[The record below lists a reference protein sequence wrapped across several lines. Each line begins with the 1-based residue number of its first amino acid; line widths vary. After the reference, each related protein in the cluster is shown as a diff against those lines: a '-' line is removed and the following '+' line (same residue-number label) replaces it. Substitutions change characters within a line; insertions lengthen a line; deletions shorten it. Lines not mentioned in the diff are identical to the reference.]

1 MKLDQYVEETIKQ
14 IIDGVGAASA
24 YATSKG
30 ASVNPIAVGGDNA
43 RLFVRGKDLVPVH
56 ELEFHVAVSVT
67 ESQSA
72 STPEITVGSIT
83 QGSSGSN
90 SEAIN
95 SSNTI
100 KFSIPI
106 ALPVG
111 QTEY

>member
-1 MKLDQYVEETIKQ
+1 MKLDRYVEETIKQ
-14 IIDGVGAASA
+14 IIDGVGAASE
-24 YATSKG
+24 YAASKG
-30 ASVNPIAVGGDNA
+30 ASVNPIAVGGEKS
-43 RLFVRGKDLVPVH
+43 RLFVRGRDLIPVH
-56 ELEFHVAVSVT
+56 EIEFHVVVSVT
-67 ESQSA
+67 ESQTTA
-72 STPEITVGSIT
+72 TPEITVGSVT

-111 QTEY
+111 